1 MAFHFDK
8 LQLAVNGVQMQR
20 QRDEVLV
27 RRQYANTK
35 NDMLQLMAG
44 LNVNVGRIPQ
54 DVYRDFDS
62 QTKSLMTGDEGG
74 VLLDALLPLARSVDI
89 GKITSEYRRVSD
101 GLIARS
107 SISGQHSKPVDHVSY
122 DYDGTL
128 VLIHDSAF
136 GREWREF
143 QAMQSEGFS
152 PIVDDQAAATRAVRR
167 KVLDNF
173 VNGDPNASFKG
184 IQSYGIKNAPGTAT
198 LNLGA
203 GGLNVDMTSANT
215 TFAQTQSVI
224 IQVATLMQGRANNV
238 ERDLDFFVSP
248 EIWFNLSR
256 TGTNDTRFA
265 SYLEGLQRLPGVA
278 SIRRTNVL
286 VGNQFM
292 ALALDRQ
299 YIQPV
304 VGMAMST
311 VPMARQ
317 EYFSD
322 YHWLTWMAAGIVI
335 KRDAAGRTGVLYAA
349 G

>member
-20 QRDEVLV
+20 QRDEVLT
-27 RRQYANTK
+27 RRRYANAQ
-35 NDMLQLMAG
+35 NDMIQHMAG
-44 LNVNVGRIPQ
+44 LEVNVGRIPQ
-54 DVYRDFDS
+54 DVYRDFDT

-101 GLIARS
+101 GMIARS

-173 VNGDPNASFKG
+173 VNGDANASFKG
-184 IQSYGIKNAPGTAT
+184 VQSYGIKNAPGTAT
-198 LNLGA
+198 LNLAA
-203 GGLNVDMTSANT
+203 GGLNVDMTSPAT
-215 TFAQTQSVI
+215 TFAQMQSVI

-248 EIWFNLSR
+248 EIWFNLAR

-311 VPMARQ
+311 VPMTRQ
-317 EYFSD
+317 DYFSD

>member
-1 MAFHFDK
+1 MAMFFSK
-8 LQLAVNGVQMQR
+8 QQLALNGAQMGR
-20 QRDEVLV
+20 QRDEVQT
-27 RRQYANTK
+27 RRLFAN
-35 NDMLQLMAG
+35 NQNELLAHMAG
-44 LNVNVGRIPQ
+44 MQTNVGRIPQ

-62 QTKSLMTGDEGG
+62 QTKTLMTGDEGG

-89 GKITSEYRRVSD
+89 GKIVSEYRRVSD

-136 GREWREF
+136 GREWREY
-143 QAMQSEGFS
+143 QAMQSEGFN
-152 PIVDDQAAATRAVRR
+152 PIVDDQAASVRAVRR

-173 VNGDPNASFKG
+173 VNGDPNAVFKG
-184 IQSYGIKNAPGTAT
+184 IPSYGIKNAPGTAA

-203 GGLNVDMTSANT
+203 GGLNVDMTSTAT
-215 TFAQTQSVI
+215 TFAQMQSVFLAA
-224 IQVATLMQGRANNV
+224 VTLLQGRANNV
-238 ERDLDFFVSP
+238 EQDIDFFVSP
-248 EIWFNLSR
+248 EIWFNLAR

-265 SYLEGLQRLPGVA
+265 SFLDALRVMPGVK

-292 ALALDRQ
+292 GLTLDRQ

-311 VPMARQ
+311 VPMTRQ

>member
-1 MAFHFDK
+1 MAFLFSK
-8 LQLAVNGVQMQR
+8 SLLAVNGVQMQR
-20 QRDEVLV
+20 QREEVLT
-27 RRQYANTK
+27 RRRYANAQ
-35 NDMLQLMAG
+35 NDVIQTMAG
-44 LNVNVGRIPQ
+44 LEVNVGRIPQ
-54 DVYRDFDS
+54 DVYRDFDA

-101 GLIARS
+101 GMIARS
-107 SISGQHSKPVDHVSY
+107 SISGQHSKPIDHVSY
-122 DYDGTL
+122 DYDGT
-128 VLIHDSAF
+128 VIPIHDSGF

-173 VNGDPNASFKG
+173 VNGDATLSFKG
-184 IQSYGIKNAPGTAT
+184 IQSYGIKNAPGTAS

-203 GGLNVDMTSANT
+203 GGLNVDMTSAAT
-215 TFAQTQSVI
+215 TFASMQSVI
-224 IQVATLMQGRANNV
+224 IATATLMQGRANNV

-248 EIWFNLSR
+248 EIWFNLAR

-311 VPMARQ
+311 IPMTRQ
-317 EYFSD
+317 DYFSD
-322 YHWLTWMAAGIVI
+322 YHWITWMAAGIVI

>member
-1 MAFHFDK
+1 MAFIFNK
-8 LQLAVNGVQMQR
+8 EMIAKQGIQAER
-20 QRDEVLV
+20 QWREVDT
-27 RRQYANTK
+27 RRQFSNRQ
-35 NDMLQLMAG
+35 NEMLQHMAG
-44 LNVNVGRIPQ
+44 LEVNVGRIPQ
-54 DVYRDFDS
+54 DVYRDFDT

-89 GKITSEYRRVSD
+89 GKIVSEYRRVSD
-101 GLIARS
+101 GLTARS
-107 SISGQHSKPVDHVSY
+107 SISGQHSKPVDHVGY

-173 VNGDPNASFKG
+173 VNGDPNATFKG
-184 IQSYGIKNAPGTAT
+184 IQSFGIKNAPGTAT
-198 LNLGA
+198 LNLAA
-203 GGLNVDMTSANT
+203 GGLNVDMTSQNT
-215 TFAQTQSVI
+215 TFAQMQSVI

-248 EIWFNLSR
+248 EIWFNLAR

-311 VPMARQ
+311 IPMTRQ

>member
-1 MAFHFDK
+1 MSMFFSK
-8 LQLAVNGVQMQR
+8 QQLAVNGIQMAMQR
-20 QRDEVLV
+20 NEVLT
-27 RRQYANTK
+27 RRRFANNQ
-35 NDMLQLMAG
+35 NDVLQQMAG
-44 LNVNVGRIPQ
+44 LDVNVGRIPQ
-54 DVYRDFDS
+54 DVYRDFDN

-89 GKITSEYRRVSD
+89 GKIVSEYRRVSD

-107 SISGQHSKPVDHVSY
+107 SISGQHSKPVDHVGY

-143 QAMQSEGFS
+143 QAMQSEGFN
-152 PIVDDQAAATRAVRR
+152 PIVDDQAASVRAVRR

-173 VNGDPNASFKG
+173 VNGDPNAKFKG
-184 IQSYGIKNAPGTAT
+184 ISSFGIKNAPGTAA

-203 GGLNVDMTSANT
+203 GGLNVDMTSVNT
-215 TFAQTQSVI
+215 TFAQMQSVYLAA
-224 IQVATLMQGRANNV
+224 VTLLQGRQNNV
-238 ERDLDFFVSP
+238 EQDIDFFVSP
-248 EIWFNLSR
+248 EIWFNSAR

-265 SYLEGLQRLPGVA
+265 SFLDGLRALPGVK

-292 ALALDRQ
+292 ALTLDRQ

-311 VPMARQ
+311 VPMTRQ
-317 EYFSD
+317 DYFSD